1 MKRKVQPVQH
11 KIKREISVDAENEV
25 KKEDSK
31 FQPMLIQRDLDV
43 LRELGFDS
51 REAVEI
57 SRLIKQEP
65 IGGEDD
71 FKPKMELKKGIE
83 ETLNLEIH
91 SAPEANGDM
100 YAKSHRGRFKCW
112 KCGRRF
118 RTKKLFDLHNGV
130 PKIFKC
136 DFTPSESYMK
146 RHSKFHVGNNLEK
159 DIPKRQKDEN
169 SNGNE
174 GYGHFKCT
182 MCGANFKRKSE
193 LDIHVTASH
202 GGTAIY

>member
-1 MKRKVQPVQH
+1 
-11 KIKREISVDAENEV
+11 
-25 KKEDSK
+25 
-31 FQPMLIQRDLDV
+31 MLAV
-43 LRELGFDS
+43 TELNS
-51 REAVEI
+51 P
-57 SRLIKQEP
+57 SN
-65 IGGEDD
+65 
-71 FKPKMELKKGIE
+71 IE
-83 ETLNLEIH
+83 ETLNLEIN

-118 RTKKLFDLHNGV
+118 RTKKLFVLHNGV

-182 MCGANFKRKSE
+182 KYVWSQFQKKIRNK
-193 LDIHVTASH
+193 
-202 GGTAIY
+202 

>member
-1 MKRKVQPVQH
+1 MDMKRKVLPVQY

-57 SRLIKQEP
+57 S
-65 IGGEDD
+65 
-71 FKPKMELKKGIE
+71 FV
-83 ETLNLEIH
+83 
-91 SAPEANGDM
+91 
-100 YAKSHRGRFKCW
+100 
-112 KCGRRF
+112 
-118 RTKKLFDLHNGV
+118 LHNGV

-146 RHSKFHVGNNLEK
+146 RHSKLHVGNNLEK